1 MTLKSK
7 KNNFKAKQ
15 RARRFAMQAIYQ
27 WHLTQ
32 EKFSTIQ
39 AKFLAQEEMVSV
51 DTAYFLLLVQGVL
64 KDQESLDNHLQQFL
78 DRPLKELGLVELA
91 ILRLGAYELLECPEV
106 PYKVVLNESIELA
119 KMFGAMDSY
128 KYINGI
134 LNLLAKKN
142 RSLEYTHSKGI
153 LGKTSQE

>member
-32 EKFSTIQ
+32 EKFSSIQ

-51 DTAYFLLLVQGVL
+51 DTTYFLLLVQGVL
-64 KDQESLDNHLQQFL
+64 KDQELLDNHLQQLL

-91 ILRLGAYELLECPEV
+91 ILRLGTYEMLECPEV
-106 PYKVVLNESIELA
+106 PYKVVINESIELA
-119 KMFGAMDSY
+119 KMFGATDSY

-142 RSLEYTHSKGI
+142 RSLEYTPSKGI
-153 LGKTSQE
+153 LGKTSRE

>member
-32 EKFSTIQ
+32 EKFSGIQ
-39 AKFLAQEEMVSV
+39 AKFLSQEEMVSV

-64 KDQESLDNHLQQFL
+64 KDQELLDNHLQQLL

-91 ILRLGAYELLECPEV
+91 ILRLGTYEMLECPEV
-106 PYKVVLNESIELA
+106 PYKVVINESIELA

-142 RSLEYTHSKGI
+142 RPLEYTHSKGI

>member
-1 MTLKSK
+1 MTLNSK
-7 KNNFKAKQ
+7 KNNFKSKQ

-32 EKFSTIQ
+32 ENFSAIQ

-51 DTAYFLLLVQGVL
+51 DTAYFILLVQGVL
-64 KDQESLDNHLQQFL
+64 KDQASLDSHLQQCL
-78 DRPLKELGLVELA
+78 DRPLKELDLVELA
-91 ILRLGAYELLECPEV
+91 ILRLGAYELLECAEV

-119 KMFGAMDSY
+119 KMFGATDSY

-134 LNLLAKKN
+134 LDLLAKKN
-142 RSLEYTHSKGI
+142 RPLEYKN
-153 LGKTSQE
+153 

>member
-32 EKFSTIQ
+32 EKFSDIQ
-39 AKFLAQEEMVSV
+39 AKFLDQEEMMSV
-51 DTAYFLLLVQGVL
+51 DTTYFLLLVQGVL
-64 KDQESLDNHLQQFL
+64 REHVSLDNHLQQCL
-78 DRPLKELGLVELA
+78 DRPLKELDLVELA
-91 ILRLGAYELLECPEV
+91 ILRLGAYELLECVEV

-119 KMFGAMDSY
+119 KMFGATDSY

-134 LNLLAKKN
+134 LHLLAKKN
-142 RSLEYTHSKGI
+142 RSLECKD
-153 LGKTSQE
+153 Q

>member
-15 RARRFAMQAIYQ
+15 RARRFAMQAVYQ

-32 EKFSTIQ
+32 EKVSVIQ
-39 AKFLAQEEMVSV
+39 TKFLAQEEMVSV
-51 DTAYFLLLVQGVL
+51 DTAYFVLLIQGVL
-64 KDQESLDNHLQQFL
+64 RDHESLDKHLQQLL
-78 DRPLKELGLVELA
+78 DRPLKELDLVELA
-91 ILRLGAYELLECPEV
+91 ILRLGAYELLECAEV

-119 KMFGAMDSY
+119 KMFGATDSY

-134 LNLLAKKN
+134 LHLLAKKN
-142 RSLEYTHSKGI
+142 RSLEYKN
-153 LGKTSQE
+153 Q

>member
-32 EKFSTIQ
+32 ENFSAIQ
-39 AKFLAQEEMVSV
+39 ARFLVQEEMVSV

-64 KDQESLDNHLQQFL
+64 KDQESLDNHLQQLL
-78 DRPLKELGLVELA
+78 DRPLKELDLVELA
-91 ILRLGAYELLECPEV
+91 ILRLGAYELLECAEV

-119 KMFGAMDSY
+119 KMFGATDSY
-128 KYINGI
+128 KYINGV
-134 LNLLAKKN
+134 LHLLAKKN
-142 RSLEYTHSKGI
+142 RSLEYKD
-153 LGKTSQE
+153 Q

>member
-7 KNNFKAKQ
+7 KNNFKARQ

-32 EKFSTIQ
+32 ENFSAIQ

-51 DTAYFLLLVQGVL
+51 DTDYFLLLVQGVL
-64 KDQESLDNHLQQFL
+64 KNQALLDNHLQQLL

-91 ILRLGAYELLECPEV
+91 ILRLGAYELLECAEV

-119 KMFGAMDSY
+119 KLFGAADSY
-128 KYINGI
+128 KYINSI
-134 LNLLAKKN
+134 LHLFAKKT
-142 RSLEYTHSKGI
+142 RSLEHKD
-153 LGKTSQE
+153 Q

>member
-1 MTLKSK
+1 MLMTLKLK

-15 RARRFAMQAIYQ
+15 RARRFAMQALYQ

-32 EKFSTIQ
+32 EDFSAIQ

-64 KDQESLDNHLQQFL
+64 KGRDAIDNHLIPFL
-78 DRPLKELGLVELA
+78 DRPLKELDLVELA

-119 KMFGAMDSY
+119 KMFGATDSY
-128 KYINGI
+128 KYINSI
-134 LNLLAKKN
+134 LHLLAKKN
-142 RSLEYTHSKGI
+142 RSRV
-153 LGKTSQE
+153 

>member
-1 MTLKSK
+1 MTLKKSK

-32 EKFSTIQ
+32 EKFSVIQ
-39 AKFLAQEEMVSV
+39 SKFLAQEEMVSV

-64 KDQESLDNHLQQFL
+64 KDQETLDTHLQQFL

-91 ILRLGAYELLECPEV
+91 ILRLGVYELLECSEV

-119 KMFGAMDSY
+119 KMFGATDSY

-134 LNLLAKKN
+134 LHRVVRKN
-142 RSLEYTHSKGI
+142 RFLEYSHNNGI
-153 LGKTSQE
+153 IGKTS

>member
-32 EKFSTIQ
+32 EKFSVIQ
-39 AKFLAQEEMVSV
+39 AKFLDQEEMVSV
-51 DTAYFLLLVQGVL
+51 DTAYFLLLVQA
-64 KDQESLDNHLQQFL
+64 SLDNHLQECL
-78 DRPLKELGLVELA
+78 DRPMKELDLVELA
-91 ILRLGAYELLECPEV
+91 ILRLGAFELLQCVEV

-119 KMFGAMDSY
+119 KMFGATDSY
-128 KYINGI
+128 KYVNGI
-134 LNLLAKKN
+134 LHLLAKKN
-142 RSLEYTHSKGI
+142 RPMECK
-153 LGKTSQE
+153 

>member
-32 EKFSTIQ
+32 ENFSAIQ
-39 AKFLAQEEMVSV
+39 TKFLAQEEMISV
-51 DTAYFLLLVQGVL
+51 DTDYFLLLVQGVL
-64 KDQESLDNHLQQFL
+64 KDQVSLDNHLQQLL
-78 DRPLKELGLVELA
+78 DRPLKELDLVELA
-91 ILRLGAYELLECPEV
+91 ILRLGSYELLECPEV

-119 KMFGAMDSY
+119 KIFGATDSY

-134 LNLLAKKN
+134 LHLLAKKN
-142 RSLEYTHSKGI
+142 RPLECND
-153 LGKTSQE
+153 Q

>member
-32 EKFSTIQ
+32 EKFSAIQ

-142 RSLEYTHSKGI
+142 RSLEYIHSKGI
-153 LGKTSQE
+153 LGKTSRE

>member
-1 MTLKSK
+1 MILKSK

-32 EKFSTIQ
+32 EKFSVIQ
-39 AKFLAQEEMVSV
+39 AKFLDQEEMVSV

-64 KDQESLDNHLQQFL
+64 RDQDSLDNHLQQYL
-78 DRPLKELGLVELA
+78 DRPLKELDLVELA
-91 ILRLGAYELLECPEV
+91 ILRLGAYELLECVEV

-119 KMFGAMDSY
+119 KMFGATDSY
-128 KYINGI
+128 KYVNGI
-134 LNLLAKKN
+134 LHLLAKKN
-142 RSLEYTHSKGI
+142 RPMEC
-153 LGKTSQE
+153 Q

>member
-32 EKFSTIQ
+32 EDFSTIQ

-64 KDQESLDNHLQQFL
+64 KDRDLLDSHLQKFL
-78 DRPLKELGLVELA
+78 DRPLKELDLVELA
-91 ILRLGAYELLECPEV
+91 ILRLGAYELLECSEV
-106 PYKVVLNESIELA
+106 PYKVVLNEFIELA
-119 KMFGAMDSY
+119 KMFGATDSY

-134 LNLLAKKN
+134 LHLLAKKN
-142 RSLEYTHSKGI
+142 RSLEYKD
-153 LGKTSQE
+153 Q

>member
-32 EKFSTIQ
+32 EKSTVIQ
-39 AKFLAQEEMVSV
+39 SKFLDQEEMLSV

-64 KDQESLDNHLQQFL
+64 QDHEALDKHLQEFL

-91 ILRLGAYELLECPEV
+91 ILRLGVYELLECLEV

-119 KMFGAMDSY
+119 KMFGATDSY

-134 LNLLAKKN
+134 LHRIAQKN
-142 RSLEYTHSKGI
+142 RVLEYIHTNEMSDKE
-153 LGKTSQE
+153 SQA

>member
-32 EKFSTIQ
+32 EKFSSIQ

-51 DTAYFLLLVQGVL
+51 DTTYFLLLVQGVL
-64 KDQESLDNHLQQFL
+64 KDQELLDNHLQQLL

-91 ILRLGAYELLECPEV
+91 ILRLGTYEMLECPGV
-106 PYKVVLNESIELA
+106 PYKVVINESIELA
-119 KMFGAMDSY
+119 KMFGATDSY